1 LNTTNRLSELRS
13 HVQFTADCEPKQ
25 HLISIW
31 AFWLRLLY
39 ANLRRILLP
48 FPWRSY
54 LLHLS
59 HI

>member
-31 AFWLRLLY
+31 AFWLRLL
-39 ANLRRILLP
+39 
-48 FPWRSY
+48 
-54 LLHLS
+54 
-59 HI
+59 